1 MALKIRGT
9 RNCPFCGERIKDVA
23 IRCRYCHADLEPVS
37 PSDDAAASVVV
48 DLAKPKKAAKPKE
61 APAPQANKIEPIVEA
76 SDASPATVPGQI
88 GATGDRL
95 AARLANPGLTKFL
108 AALAAVAL
116 IAVAWTGWRAID
128 DSPAVDTGGAAL
140 SEKARTEV
148 LVTAA
153 DLAQRTL
160 SYHYKS
166 FDDDRELARARMTK
180 SFRAEY
186 DSTMDQ
192 VKFNTIKNKIALQA
206 TVVSSSIITA
216 DDDKAKL
223 LVFINQTGT
232 AGDKDGSQLNRSTL
246 VVTLQRNGADWLL
259 SDLKALR

>member
-9 RNCPFCGERIKDVA
+9 RSCPFCGERIKDVA
-23 IRCRYCHADLEPVS
+23 IRCRYCHADLEPAN
-37 PSDDAAASVVV
+37 PSDDAAESVVV
-48 DLAKPKKAAKPKE
+48 DLAKPKKSTQPKKSIQPE
-61 APAPQANKIEPIVEA
+61 KATQPKVSDVVAP
-76 SDASPATVPGQI
+76 SDGFT
-88 GATGDRL
+88 
-95 AARLANPGLTKFL
+95 ARLANPGLTKFL
-108 AALAAVAL
+108 AALAALAL
-116 IAVAWTGWRAID
+116 IAVAWTGWRAFD
-128 DSPAVDTGGAAL
+128 ESPAVDTGGAGL
-140 SEKARTEV
+140 SEKVRTEV

-166 FDDDRELARARMTK
+166 FDQDREVARARMTK

-186 DSTMDQ
+186 DATMDQ
-192 VKFNTIKNKIALQA
+192 VKANTIKNKIALQA

-223 LVFINQTGT
+223 LIFINQTGV

-246 VVTLQRNGADWLL
+246 VVTLQRKGVDWLL